1 MGTTA
6 KPGQQVASEADTEAA
21 LSGGK
26 PPEDANADQTR
37 VDEEETGGAGAP
49 TEETPAGTEA
59 AAEPETT
66 TPEEESAD
74 FAEETEEESEAAVE
88 AAEDEAAKKK
98 AAEEAAAGDEEGKA
112 EAEKREA
119 QEATAAEYANLLPDE
134 VKDAYPDEVVAKAA
148 AVVGYSPEE
157 VKADP
162 KLQAL
167 LTSKISAD
175 VREKALKLESAVGEF
190 DEEVVEEAEPKEA
203 EAEAPATPTDGAG
216 TPEQVF
222 EHAQTFAKSFVTDKG
237 AELFVDKLSAAYKA
251 LYDAEEKGDK
261 VAALVAKRAVT
272 EVMLGGVVL
281 GTSNVIPVIGPSIV
295 DNRLNEREQL
305 GSLYS
310 SVRNRMAKL
319 PAFQDLKQA
328 YKSGAMKK
336 LMGAHPE
343 ISEMQFKNSDGKT
356 LTLNS
361 EGNVYRQLEYALA
374 LIRGT
379 KPPKSPTEAVN
390 TAIKTTEANARKLK
404 NRAELGR
411 LTPGQTR
418 GRIAAAGGATDD
430 EWFDRIAA
438 VDKQSDP
445 LSAESTRAGGL

>member
-1 MGTTA
+1 MGTPA
-6 KPGQQVASEADTEAA
+6 KPGQRVPSEADTEAA
-21 LSGGK
+21 LSTGN
-26 PPEDANADQTR
+26 PPEDANADETR
-37 VDEEETGGAGAP
+37 ADEEEAGGGEG
-49 TEETPAGTEA
+49 TEETAAGTETPAETETEA
-59 AAEPETT
+59 AA
-66 TPEEESAD
+66 EEESAD
-74 FAEETEEESEAAVE
+74 FAEETEEEEVAEKPSEE
-88 AAEDEAAKKK
+88 K
-98 AAEEAAAGDEEGKA
+98 AAEEAAAGTEEGKA

-119 QEATAAEYANLLPDE
+119 EEATAAEYANLLPDE

-148 AVVGYSPEE
+148 AVVGYSPEQ

-175 VREKALKLESAVGEF
+175 VREKASKLEAAVGDFE
-190 DEEVVEEAEPKEA
+190 EEVVEEPEPAEA
-203 EAEAPATPTDGAG
+203 EAEPTATPTDGAG
-216 TPEQVF
+216 TPEQIF
-222 EHAQTFAKSFVTDKG
+222 EHAHTFAKSFVTDKG

-261 VAALVAKRAVT
+261 PAMLAAKRAVT

-295 DNRLNEREQL
+295 DNRLNERQAL
-305 GSLYS
+305 GTLYS

-336 LMGAHPE
+336 LMVAHPE

-379 KPPKSPTEAVN
+379 KPPKSPLEAVN

-445 LSAESTRAGGL
+445 LSAETARAGGL